1 MICHGDE
8 TRNGTESLMRT
19 DDPWCDTK
27 IEGVKIVEAQVFGD
41 SRGWFVEQYNAERYK
56 AAGIDE

>member
-1 MICHGDE
+1 MAMKVSDC
-8 TRNGTESLMRT
+8 
-19 DDPWCDTK
+19 K
-27 IEGVKIVEAQVFGD
+27 IAGVKIVEPQVFGD